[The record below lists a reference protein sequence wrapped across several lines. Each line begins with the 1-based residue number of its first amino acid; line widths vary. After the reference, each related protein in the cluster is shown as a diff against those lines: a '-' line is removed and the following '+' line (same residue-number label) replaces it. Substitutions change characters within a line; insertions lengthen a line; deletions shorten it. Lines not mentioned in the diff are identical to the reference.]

1 MKTKYFLRNAVL
13 AAMMLLPLTLA
24 GCRYDLVE
32 GPSMDMNEE
41 KNAAD
46 YKDFILPPASLTATQ
61 GESKAVVLTWPA
73 VKNAVQYQVFA
84 AESPFSTFSKVSET
98 TSTETEITIEEE
110 AGITKYYCISAVNY
124 YGTVSSKSVVAM
136 GSTLAVPIITAID
149 ASEEGNSVTVSWWM
163 DNCSSDTYAADVSF
177 NVNVYALSAPNIKFK
192 TLTVDGDTRQ
202 VEIDGLTSKTEYYF
216 EVEVVKADSTS
227 RECSEKT
234 SAETAHRVIPDA
246 PTNVTVSQGETT
258 SNITIKWQLPEGAWY
273 RENSGVSGF
282 VLHPLYFKI
291 YRKLASQSDDK
302 YEVIATAYVNANEN
316 WKYRNKENT
325 ETHKFIPKDAEE
337 LIPSVSDPKLDT
349 PYESYI
355 PGAEVYITD
364 TTAVQGNK
372 YTYYIQSI
380 TDDTPEGKIITA
392 DSSKSVTAD
401 GWLISVPSFSIKS
414 DYTTDEGERFTKIT
428 FTYYLRF
435 QNYDKPY
442 AYFVK
447 RVREPLDENG
457 SADEKIFYF
466 STIDALNSNTDL
478 FEPVEGG
485 EENGYYK
492 YTLYICNV
500 GTDESNYE
508 NAIISQQANGKYLV
522 THDANAVP
530 KISNFSVIDG
540 YSDKFNLTWTY
551 SNKFQYYIHYKE
563 VSGNNIGEE
572 VIYTITEQESSTWA
586 DGETVTYSHGA
597 PSGSRR
603 IYWLEASQGISAFA
617 KLYTDE
623 KKTEE
628 KIFET
633 LGKPEPSFKIYDYN
647 TITVT
652 WPKVQKS
659 DGIYSVDASY
669 EDGLSVFGTNT
680 TCEIIPPSD
689 TETDYKCVITKPE
702 GFDDPTKSGRKI
714 NLTVK
719 TQNGKT
725 GQDIN
730 GQDLASE
737 STSEP
742 VSVCTVGPALVNL
755 NISSSKSD
763 NSIVINWNAVEG
775 ARGYLIRRITYAVS
789 TQAPEEIDSSDF
801 IEYPDIYYYDAI
813 DNTLTTKNDD
823 VVNAEIKT
831 NSADGTFKLI
841 DKYIAAPDNNSGRYA
856 LNQSKISWGIP
867 YGYLVIPVKENG
879 SKNDFEFNMR
889 NVAISNVATYKNT
902 QKQLKEMEKF
912 GATKGYGLNVHAKK
926 SESGVEQEITWD
938 IPYNQ
943 TDLPSV
949 YCREING
956 EDSKWNYISYKYI
969 NPEHNSVTLDP
980 ISKTKAYEYLIA
992 YGKPAEP
999 IKPENI
1005 PTSFIEDQDIG
1016 LSRIDNSYP
1025 DYTDPAK
1032 NVPEE
1037 KANKGYLLFMDDPI
1051 KVLET
1056 GEDFSEIV
1064 TMNNWNYDSKS
1075 IGPERAYVCIKNYN
1089 LSSDWKN
1096 VVELDEELRY
1106 KDDASKND
1114 NTTVTPVNSEKTR
1127 IKIEPTTL
1135 MDGSLDNSI
1144 TKGPLQVLRDA
1155 KHYYAIRLERGSTPV
1170 VVDNNKYAYRNIND
1184 YEFAK
1189 IVMVVFAQGMNKIGN
1204 LDFESKTI
1212 DESKDGGSGTIS
1224 FTHNSNALKWG
1235 TEYSYTISK
1244 YSPQFEMPYTSISSF
1259 ISISCNGKC
1268 NRKELG
1274 MGTYPLSFNNVTI
1287 NVSKVNDNDELP
1299 DCYFN
1304 KTLSF
1309 SLSDYKNAELKT
1321 SLETIILTNEQQ
1333 RRVFVPFRLFIK
1345 FTFGVSGEQDEDTY
1359 LNSYEYGWWPE
1370 N

>member
-1 MKTKYFLRNAVL
+1 
-13 AAMMLLPLTLA
+13 
-24 GCRYDLVE
+24 
-32 GPSMDMNEE
+32 MDMNEE

-216 EVEVVKADSTS
+216 EVEVVKTDSTS
-227 RECSEKT
+227 KECSEKT

-258 SNITIKWQLPEGAWY
+258 DNITISWQLPEGAWY

-282 VLHPLYFKI
+282 VLHPIYFKI

-302 YEVIATAYVNANEN
+302 YEVIATAYVEANEN

-414 DYTTDEGERFTKIT
+414 DYTTEGESFTKIT

-478 FEPVEGG
+478 FEPVEDG

-522 THDANAVP
+522 THDATAVP
-530 KISNFSVIDG
+530 EISNFSVIDG

-623 KKTEE
+623 NKTEE

-689 TETDYKCVITKPE
+689 TETDYKCVITNPE
-702 GFDDPTKSGRKI
+702 GFDDPTKSGKKI

-719 TQNGKT
+719 TQNGKSEPE
-725 GQDIN
+725 
-730 GQDLASE
+730 LASE
-737 STSEP
+737 STSELI
-742 VSVCTVGPALVNL
+742 SVCTVGPALVNL
-755 NISSSKSD
+755 NVSGSKSD
-763 NSIVINWNAVEG
+763 DTIVINWSAVEG
-775 ARGYLIRRITYAVS
+775 ARGYLIRRITYNIS
-789 TQAPEEIDSSDF
+789 TQTPED
-801 IEYPDIYYYDAI
+801 IEDDYCVEHPDIYYYDAI
-813 DNTLTTKNDD
+813 ENTLTTKNGDN
-823 VVNAEIKT
+823 VNAEIKKL
-831 NSADGTFKLI
+831 SDGSFKLF
-841 DKYIAAPDNNSGRYA
+841 DKYLASPDNTKLYEM
-856 LNQSKISWGIP
+856 NQSKITWGIP
-867 YGYLVIPVKENG
+867 YGYLVIPVKANG
-879 SKNDFEFNMR
+879 DINDFEFEMR
-889 NVAISNVATYKNT
+889 NVRISNIAGYKDTNEE
-902 QKQLKEMEKF
+902 KQLSKLEKF
-912 GATKGYGLNVHAKK
+912 SATNGYGLKLHAKK
-926 SESGVEQEITWD
+926 SESGEQQVLEWE
-938 IPYNQ
+938 IPYKQ
-943 TDLPSV
+943 TNLPIV
-949 YCREING
+949 YYRESDTTSEWESIECIFGSSHNKATLTPV
-956 EDSKWNYISYKYI
+956 SKS
-969 NPEHNSVTLDP
+969 
-980 ISKTKAYEYLIA
+980 KAYEYLVI
-992 YGKPAEP
+992 YRDSDQGSL
-999 IKPENI
+999 NI
-1005 PTSFIEDQDIG
+1005 STSFLEDDNLG
-1016 LSRIDNSYP
+1016 LSRIDDQYP
-1025 DYTDPAK
+1025 DYTDSSK

-1037 KANKGYLLFMDDPI
+1037 KANKGYLLYMDNPI
-1051 KVLET
+1051 NALET
-1056 GEDFSEIV
+1056 GDEYSEIV
-1064 TMNNWNYDSKS
+1064 SMKIWSYNYRS
-1075 IGPERAYVCIKNYN
+1075 IGPEHAYICIKNYN
-1089 LSSDWKN
+1089 LSSEWNN

-1106 KDDASKND
+1106 KPNGAIAENTKAASL
-1114 NTTVTPVNSEKTR
+1114 NSEKTR

-1155 KHYYAIRLERGSTPV
+1155 KHYYAIRLERGSTSV
-1170 VVDNNKYAYRNIND
+1170 VVDSNKYAYRNINEC
-1184 YEFAK
+1184 EFARM
-1189 IVMVVFAQGMNKIGN
+1189 IMLVFTDGMNKVGKLNFENKTVTDDGN
-1204 LDFESKTI
+1204 GKLELNHINAPEIFGISTQL
-1212 DESKDGGSGTIS
+1212 SKDYS
-1224 FTHNSNALKWG
+1224 FKFTN
-1235 TEYSYTISK
+1235 
-1244 YSPQFEMPYTSISSF
+1244 YSPLIRIPFNIDNTNNYGNILR
-1259 ISISCNGKC
+1259 ISCSGVC
-1268 NRKELG
+1268 YRKEDG
-1274 MGTYPLSFNNVTI
+1274 VGGYPKSFDQVTI
-1287 NVSKVNDNDELP
+1287 NASKVDNSLP
-1299 DCYFN
+1299 DSY
-1304 KTLSF
+1304 TGSISF
-1309 SLSDYKNAELKT
+1309 SLSSYQNGTITSGSKT
-1321 SLETIILTNEQQ
+1321 ITFNTKEK
-1333 RRVFVPFRLFIK
+1333 RRVFVPFKLQDDEK
-1345 FTFGVSGEQDEDTY
+1345 QYDED
-1359 LNSYEYGWWPE
+1359 SSYGWWPE